1 MVNAQT
7 LVWFDY
13 ETFGTHPA
21 WDRPAQFA
29 GVRTDLD
36 LNQIDE
42 PVTYFCKVADDYLP
56 NPHACRVTGLSPQ
69 HVNTRGDSEA
79 EFIAKVLKTIGKDG
93 TCSIGYNNIRFDDE
107 FTRHIA
113 FRNFF
118 DAYEHEWKSG
128 NSRWDL
134 LDVVRLTRALRPDG
148 INWPFNE
155 DGTASN
161 RLEHLTAAN
170 GIEHRDAHDAMSDV
184 WATLGVARLIKS
196 VQPRL
201 YDYVFTHK
209 DKGSAAQTLNTRERK
224 PCLFVSALVPRE
236 QHHIA
241 VILPVCRHPV
251 NTNSVIAFDL
261 TTDPEVLV
269 GLDSNT
275 IASRVYAKSNE
286 IDPADRIRLTNIAT
300 NKCPVLV
307 PLNTLRAEDEERLGI
322 NRQLMLTRASRL
334 EQLLD
339 EEMTTSIASAMHR
352 EWDDSPYEL
361 EGTLYSG
368 KFFSSDDKQRLAKL
382 RQASTDKLAN
392 FASYFDD
399 PRLDE
404 MLWRYRARN
413 HPDSLSL
420 AEQQK
425 WQHDAR
431 TRLLDDDAPW
441 LSFNKY
447 REIVKTI
454 DWPPEELAL
463 STSLEQYA
471 DKLEQRLKPLPEQ

>member
-29 GVRTDLD
+29 GVRTDLE

-42 PVTYFCKVADDYLP
+42 PVTYFCKLADDYLP

-69 HVNTRGDSEA
+69 HVNKRGDSEA
-79 EFIAKVLKTIGKDG
+79 EFIAKVLNMIGKDG
-93 TCSIGYNNIRFDDE
+93 TCSIGYNSIRFDDE

-118 DAYEHEWKSG
+118 DAYEYEWKSG

-184 WATLGVARLIKS
+184 WATLDVARLIRS

-209 DKGSAAQTLNTRERK
+209 DKASAAQMLKTRERK
-224 PCLFVSALVPRE
+224 PCLYVSAIVPRE
-236 QHHIA
+236 QHHVA
-241 VILPVCRHPV
+241 VVLPVCRHPV

-261 TTDPEVLV
+261 MTDPEVLV
-269 GLDSNT
+269 GLDSDA
-275 IASRVYAKSNE
+275 IAARVYAKSE
-286 IDPADRIRLTNIAT
+286 ETDPADRIRLTNIAT

-307 PLNTLRAEDEERLGI
+307 PLNTLRPCLLYTSDAADE
-322 NRQLMLTRASRL
+322 
-334 EQLLD
+334 
-339 EEMTTSIASAMHR
+339 
-352 EWDDSPYEL
+352 
-361 EGTLYSG
+361 
-368 KFFSSDDKQRLAKL
+368 
-382 RQASTDKLAN
+382 
-392 FASYFDD
+392 
-399 PRLDE
+399 
-404 MLWRYRARN
+404 
-413 HPDSLSL
+413 
-420 AEQQK
+420 
-425 WQHDAR
+425 
-431 TRLLDDDAPW
+431 
-441 LSFNKY
+441 
-447 REIVKTI
+447 
-454 DWPPEELAL
+454 
-463 STSLEQYA
+463 
-471 DKLEQRLKPLPEQ
+471 